1 MSGRIQNS
9 LTRMTISGIIK
20 LFGEAET
27 GSAGKQPAEALS
39 IHRAEP
45 TESSPMSSQ
54 ETWET
59 SLERNDSVAH
69 ALKNP
74 IAASRLTWR
83 QLSVFS
89 MARQPLAN
97 MVPSP

>member
-1 MSGRIQNS
+1 
-9 LTRMTISGIIK
+9 
-20 LFGEAET
+20 
-27 GSAGKQPAEALS
+27 
-39 IHRAEP
+39 
-45 TESSPMSSQ
+45 MSSQ

-59 SLERNDSVAH
+59 SLERNHSVAH

-89 MARQPLAN
+89 MARQD
-97 MVPSP
+97 